1 MTAALRR
8 RALPLFAF
16 VVLSSGC
23 EKLPAAPELPNQVPI
38 ATFSFTPVAPI
49 YAGDTGVAFSALG
62 THDIDGTIVSYVWNF
77 GDGTPVET
85 TTDPAV
91 RHTFPDTPSRCMN
104 VTYGVMLVAVDDK
117 DGRGVATSNV
127 TVTELPDPNS
137 AQCGTR

>member
-1 MTAALRR
+1 LTAAIVR
-8 RALPLFAF
+8 RATLFVAF
-16 VVLSSGC
+16 LALSSGC
-23 EKLPAAPELPNQVPI
+23 EKLPAAPDLPNQLPI
-38 ATFSFTPVAPI
+38 AMFSFTPVAPI

-62 THDIDGTIVSYVWNF
+62 THDMDGAIVSYVWNF
-77 GDGTPVET
+77 GDGTPPET
-85 TTDPAV
+85 TTEPAI

-117 DGRGVATSNV
+117 DGRGVANQNV